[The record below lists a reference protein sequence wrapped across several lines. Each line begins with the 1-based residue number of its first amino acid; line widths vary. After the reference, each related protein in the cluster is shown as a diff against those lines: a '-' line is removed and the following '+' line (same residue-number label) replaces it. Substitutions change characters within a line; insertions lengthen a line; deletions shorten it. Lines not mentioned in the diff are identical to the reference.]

1 MAGEVLSEVIEEY
14 YTDGFLPRRDTHF
27 GVKAMSARR
36 LNIGIR
42 SGAERSKALR
52 EALRRVVPGDRAPQE
67 PGLYF
72 ESIEQLRHI
81 LTEKRLELLLA
92 ITRHRPASVH
102 ELAGLL
108 GRDYKNGSTDVTLLE
123 RLGLVKLDAGASKGR
138 AQTPTVPYDEIHVTI
153 DLRQPH
159 EAHVA

>member
-1 MAGEVLSEVIEEY
+1 MRV
-14 YTDGFLPRRDTHF
+14 
-27 GVKAMSARR
+27 RR

-42 SGAERSKALR
+42 TSAERSRALR
-52 EALRRVVPGDRAPQE
+52 EALKRVAHGELATQE

-72 ESIEQLRHI
+72 ESVEELRQI

-92 ITRHRPASVH
+92 VTRHRPASVH

-108 GRDYKNGSTDVTLLE
+108 RRDYKNVSTDVTLLE
-123 RLGLVKLDAGASKGR
+123 RLGLVTLAAKGGKGR
-138 AQTPTVPYDEIHVTI
+138 AQAPTVPYDEIQVTI

-159 EAHVA
+159 AAHAA

>member
-1 MAGEVLSEVIEEY
+1 
-14 YTDGFLPRRDTHF
+14 
-27 GVKAMSARR
+27 MSARR

-52 EALRRVVPGDRAPQE
+52 EAMRRVAGGDRTAQE
-67 PGLYF
+67 PGLFF
-72 ESIEQLRHI
+72 ESAEELRRV

-92 ITRHRPASVH
+92 IVRERPISVH
-102 ELAGLL
+102 QLAGLL
-108 GRDYKNGSTDVTLLE
+108 GRDYKNVSTDITLLE
-123 RLGLVKLDAGASKGR
+123 RLGLVMLEAGAGKGR

-159 EAHVA
+159 EASA

>member
-1 MAGEVLSEVIEEY
+1 
-14 YTDGFLPRRDTHF
+14 
-27 GVKAMSARR
+27 MSARR

-52 EALRRVVPGDRAPQE
+52 EAVRLVALGDRAPQE

-72 ESIEQLRHI
+72 ETVEELRRI

-92 ITRHRPASVH
+92 ITRHRPTSVH

-108 GRDYKNGSTDVTLLE
+108 GRDYKNVSTDITLLE
-123 RLGLVKLDAGASKGR
+123 RLGLVRLESAAGKGR
-138 AQTPTVPYDEIHVTI
+138 AQTPIVPYDEIHVTI

-159 EAHVA
+159 EAAA

>member
-1 MAGEVLSEVIEEY
+1 
-14 YTDGFLPRRDTHF
+14 
-27 GVKAMSARR
+27 MSARR

-52 EALRRVVPGDRAPQE
+52 EAMRHVASGDRTPQE

-72 ESIEQLRHI
+72 ENVEELRRI

-108 GRDYKNGSTDVTLLE
+108 GRDYKNVSTDITLLE
-123 RLGLVKLDAGASKGR
+123 RLGLVNLASQTGKGR
-138 AQTPTVPYDEIHVTI
+138 AQAPTVPYDEIHVTI

-159 EAHVA
+159 AAHAA

>member
-1 MAGEVLSEVIEEY
+1 MN
-14 YTDGFLPRRDTHF
+14 
-27 GVKAMSARR
+27 ARR
-36 LNIGIR
+36 VNIGIR

-52 EALRRVVPGDRAPQE
+52 EAMRRVARGDRAPQE

-72 ESIEQLRHI
+72 ENVEELRRI

-92 ITRHRPASVH
+92 IVRERPASVH

-108 GRDYKNGSTDVTLLE
+108 GRDYKNVSTDITLLE
-123 RLGLVKLDAGASKGR
+123 RLGLVRLEATTGKGR

-159 EAHVA
+159 EAHAA